1 MVMGHELVM
10 TASNDGETL
19 LEGSKL
25 LLFYSLPLIKKKC
38 RFLIVPSACELV

>member
-10 TASNDGETL
+10 TASNESETL

-25 LLFYSLPLIKKKC
+25 LLFVLPCFNKKSVV
-38 RFLIVPSACELV
+38 F

>member
-10 TASNDGETL
+10 TASNEGETL

-25 LLFYSLPLIKKKC
+25 LLFVLPAFNKKKSVV
-38 RFLIVPSACELV
+38 F